1 MSRSRPY
8 LLWALTL
15 SLAAPLGAAA
25 AEVPF
30 PSRSPYASVSQW
42 VGLTN
47 ITVRYT
53 TPAVAGRPIWGS
65 VVKPGAVWLVGDGAA
80 PTIAFSRD
88 VVVGNAAIPAG
99 TYALLAIPP
108 KGDSTKGDW
117 TKGDWTI
124 VLNRETKLWRA
135 DSRNPALDVA
145 RVTAHA
151 EATAPRERLTF
162 VFSDFTDEHATMD
175 LEWATTRVRIPIG
188 LRTAEQVA
196 GAMQA
201 LDNAWQA
208 NAEAARYLLDKRD
221 FTAGLKYA
229 NQSLALRETWYGFW
243 IKASLLA
250 ARGDYPNAR
259 AAAER
264 SYQLGHAAGSEFTTF
279 ESTVKQAVAT
289 WSAPGAPA
297 PAPAPAPPAPKES
310 GERPRR
316 LHRTSEARVA
326 KAPALPGSAFLVDGD
341 QDLEPMPVPS
351 ERRVEARRSETPRP
365 TGAAFSRVIK
375 HGRPDLQRCYQR
387 ALRQDPNLGTAR
399 VTVSINVGTSG
410 KVTNVSLTPPLPTGT
425 LESCLKSAVSR
436 WEFPPSPTDYETQVP
451 LALSGR

>member
-1 MSRSRPY
+1 MWRPRPY

-15 SLAAPLGAAA
+15 SLSAPASAGA

-53 TPAVAGRPIWGS
+53 TPAVAGRVLWGS

-88 VVVGNAAIPAG
+88 VVLGEAAVPAG
-99 TYALLAIPP
+99 SYALLAVP
-108 KGDSTKGDW
+108 STA
-117 TKGDWTI
+117 DWTI
-124 VLNRETKLWRA
+124 ILNRETKLWRA

-145 RVTAHA
+145 RVTVHA
-151 EATAPRERLTF
+151 EATRPRERLAF
-162 VFSDFTDEHATMD
+162 VFSDFTDDHATLD
-175 LEWATTRVRIPIG
+175 LEWGSMKVRIPIG

-196 GAMQA
+196 ASMQA
-201 LDNAWQA
+201 LDSAWQA
-208 NAEAARYLLDKRD
+208 NAEAARYMLEKKKLE
-221 FTAGLKYA
+221 AGLKYA

-250 ARGDYPNAR
+250 ARGDYPDAR

-264 SYQLGHAAGSEFTTF
+264 SYQLGRAAGSEFTPL
-279 ESTVKQAVAT
+279 ESTVKQAVAA
-289 WSAPGAPA
+289 WSAPGVPA
-297 PAPAPAPPAPKES
+297 PVPPAPKDR

-316 LHRTSEARVA
+316 LHRASEARIA

-341 QDLEPMPVPS
+341 QDLEPIPAPS

-365 TGAAFSRVIK
+365 TSAAFSQVIK

-387 ALRQDPNLGTAR
+387 ALRQDPNLGTAK
-399 VTVSINVGTSG
+399 VTVSINVGTTG
-410 KVTNVSLTPPLPTGT
+410 KVTNVSVAPPLPTGA

>member
-1 MSRSRPY
+1 MSRSRPF
-8 LLWALTL
+8 LLWLAL

-53 TPAVAGRPIWGS
+53 TPAVAGRPLWGS
-65 VVKPGAVWLVGDGAA
+65 VIKPGAVWLVGDGAA

-88 VVVGNAAIPAG
+88 VVVGDAAIPAG
-99 TYALLAIPP
+99 TYALLAIPS
-108 KGDSTKGDW
+108 KS
-117 TKGDWTI
+117 DWTI
-124 VLNRETKLWRA
+124 ILNRETKLWRA

-151 EATAPRERLTF
+151 EATAPRERLAF
-162 VFSDFTDEHATMD
+162 VFSDFTDDRATMD
-175 LEWATTRVRIPIG
+175 LEWATIRVRIPIG

-196 GAMQA
+196 GAMQT
-201 LDNAWQA
+201 LDSAWQA
-208 NAEAARYLLDKRD
+208 NAEAARYLLEKKDYG
-221 FTAGLKYA
+221 AGLKYA

-250 ARGDYPNAR
+250 ARGDYPGAR

-264 SYQLGHAAGSEFTTF
+264 SFELGHAAGSEFTTL
-279 ESTVKQAVAT
+279 ESTVQAALAT

-297 PAPAPAPPAPKES
+297 PASPAPKQR
-310 GERPRR
+310 GGRPRR
-316 LHRTSEARVA
+316 LHRASEARVA
-326 KAPALPGSAFLVDGD
+326 KAPPLSGGAFLVNGD
-341 QDLEPMPVPS
+341 QDLEPMPAPS
-351 ERRVEARRSETPRP
+351 ERHVEARRAETPRP

-387 ALRQDPNLGTAR
+387 ALRQDPTLGTAK
-399 VTVSINVGTSG
+399 VTVSIDVGTTG
-410 KVTNVSLTPPLPTGT
+410 RVTNVSVAPPLPTGA
-425 LESCLKSAVSR
+425 LESCLKDTVSR
-436 WEFPPSPTDYETQVP
+436 WAFPPSPVEYETQVP

>member
-1 MSRSRPY
+1 MSRQF
-8 LLWALTL
+8 LIWAFTF
-15 SLAAPLGAAA
+15 SLAVPTGAVA

-65 VVKPGAVWLVGDGAA
+65 VLKPGAVWLVGDGAA
-80 PTIAFSRD
+80 PTVAFSRD
-88 VVVGNAAIPAG
+88 VVVGDAAIPAG
-99 TYALLAIPP
+99 TYALLAIPS
-108 KGDSTKGDW
+108 KA
-117 TKGDWTI
+117 DWTI
-124 VLNRETKLWRA
+124 ILNRDTKLWRA

-145 RVTAHA
+145 RVAVHA
-151 EATAPRERLTF
+151 EPTAPRERLAF
-162 VFSDFTDEHATMD
+162 GFSDFTDDRATMD
-175 LEWATTRVRIPIG
+175 LEWATMKVRIPIG

-196 GAMQA
+196 GTMAA

-208 NAEAARYLLDKRD
+208 NAEAARYLLEKRD
-221 FTAGLKYA
+221 FAAGLKYA

-243 IKASLLA
+243 LKASLLA
-250 ARGDYPNAR
+250 ARGDYLNAR

-264 SYQLGHAAGSEFTTF
+264 SYQLGHAAGPEFAAH
-279 ESTVKQAVAT
+279 ESTVKQALAT
-289 WSAPGAPA
+289 WSTPV
-297 PAPAPAPPAPKES
+297 APAPAPPAPKERD
-310 GERPRR
+310 ERPRR
-316 LHRTSEARVA
+316 LHRAREARVA
-326 KAPALPGSAFLVDGD
+326 TAPALPGSAFLVDGN
-341 QDLEPMPVPS
+341 QNLEPLPALS

-387 ALRQDPNLGTAR
+387 ALRQDPDLGTAR
-399 VTVSINVGTSG
+399 VTVSISVGTSG
-410 KVTNVSLTPPLPTGT
+410 KVTNVSLTPPLSTGA
-425 LESCLKSAVSR
+425 LESCLKTAVSR

>member
-1 MSRSRPY
+1 M
-8 LLWALTL
+8 
-15 SLAAPLGAAA
+15 
-25 AEVPF
+25 PF

-53 TPAVAGRPIWGS
+53 TPAVAGRPVWGS
-65 VVKPGAVWLVGDGAA
+65 VLKPGAVWLVGDGAA

-88 VVVGNAAIPAG
+88 VVVGDAAIPAG
-99 TYALLAIPP
+99 TYALLAVP
-108 KGDSTKGDW
+108 S
-117 TKGDWTI
+117 KGDWTI
-124 VLNRETKLWRA
+124 ILNRETKLWRA

-151 EATAPRERLTF
+151 EPTAPRERLAF
-162 VFSDFTDEHATMD
+162 VFSDFTDDRATMD
-175 LEWATTRVRIPIG
+175 LEWATVKVRIPIG

-208 NAEAARYLLDKRD
+208 NAEAARYMLEKKKLE
-221 FTAGLKYA
+221 AGLKYA

-243 IKASLLA
+243 LKASLLA

-264 SYQLGHAAGSEFTTF
+264 SYQLGRAAGSEFTAH
-279 ESTVKQAVAT
+279 ESTVKEALAT

-297 PAPAPAPPAPKES
+297 ARAPGSEGARRAAAPSASREPRHGS
-310 GERPRR
+310 RRRRPCR
-316 LHRTSEARVA
+316 EARSWSTA
-326 KAPALPGSAFLVDGD
+326 N
-341 QDLEPMPVPS
+341 QDLEPIPAPS

-410 KVTNVSLTPPLPTGT
+410 KVTNVSLAPPLPTGA

>member
-1 MSRSRPY
+1 MSRPY
-8 LLWALTL
+8 PVLLWALTL
-15 SLAAPLGAAA
+15 SLATPLGAAA

-65 VVKPGAVWLVGDGAA
+65 VLKPGAVWLVGDGAA

-88 VVVGNAAIPAG
+88 VVVGDAAIPAG
-99 TYALLAIPP
+99 TYALLAVP
-108 KGDSTKGDW
+108 S
-117 TKGDWTI
+117 KGDWTI
-124 VLNRETKLWRA
+124 ILNRETKLWRA

-151 EATAPRERLTF
+151 ETTTPRERLAF
-162 VFSDFTDEHATMD
+162 VFSDFTDDRANMD
-175 LEWATTRVRIPIG
+175 LEWANMRVRIPIG
-188 LRTAEQVA
+188 LRTGEQVA

-208 NAEAARYLLDKRD
+208 NAEAARYMLEKKKLE
-221 FTAGLKYA
+221 AGLKYA
-229 NQSLALRETWYGFW
+229 NQSLALHETWYGYW
-243 IKASLLA
+243 LKASLLA

-264 SYQLGHAAGSEFTTF
+264 SYQLGRAAGSEFTAH
-279 ESTVKQAVAT
+279 ESTIKEALAT
-289 WSAPGAPA
+289 WGAPGAP
-297 PAPAPAPPAPKES
+297 PPAPPAPSER

-316 LHRTSEARVA
+316 PHHAAEARVA
-326 KAPALPGSAFLVDGD
+326 KAPALSGNAFLIDGN
-341 QDLEPMPVPS
+341 QELEPMPAPS

-399 VTVSINVGTSG
+399 VTVAINVGTSG
-410 KVTNVSLTPPLPTGT
+410 KVTNVSLDPPLPTGA

-436 WEFPPSPTDYETQVP
+436 WAFPPSPTDYETQVP

>member
-15 SLAAPLGAAA
+15 SLTAPLGAAA

-88 VVVGNAAIPAG
+88 VVVGDAAIPAG

-108 KGDSTKGDW
+108 KGDW
-117 TKGDWTI
+117 MKGDWTI
-124 VLNRETKLWRA
+124 ILNRETKLWRA
-135 DSRNPALDVA
+135 DNRNPALDVA

-151 EATAPRERLTF
+151 ESTAPRERLAF
-162 VFSDFTDEHATMD
+162 VFSDFTDERATMD
-175 LEWATTRVRIPIG
+175 LEWATMKVRIPIG

-208 NAEAARYLLDKRD
+208 NAEAARYLLEKRD
-221 FTAGLKYA
+221 YAAGLKYA
-229 NQSLALRETWYGFW
+229 NQSLALRETWYGYW

-264 SYQLGHAAGSEFTTF
+264 SYQLGHAAGSEFTTL
-279 ESTVKQAVAT
+279 ESTVKAAVAT
-289 WSAPGAPA
+289 WSAPSTPA
-297 PAPAPAPPAPKES
+297 PAPARPAPKES
-310 GERPRR
+310 DERPRR
-316 LHRTSEARVA
+316 LHRMSEARVA
-326 KAPALPGSAFLVDGD
+326 KAPALPGSALLIDGA
-341 QDLEPMPVPS
+341 QDLEPIPTPS
-351 ERRVEARRSETPRP
+351 ERRVEARRAETPRP

-387 ALRQDPNLGTAR
+387 ALRQDPTLGTAK
-399 VTVSINVGTSG
+399 VTVSIDVGTTG
-410 KVTNVSLTPPLPTGT
+410 RVTNVSVAPPLPTGA
-425 LESCLKSAVSR
+425 LESCLKDTVSR
-436 WEFPPSPTDYETQVP
+436 WAFPPSPVEYETQVP

>member
-15 SLAAPLGAAA
+15 SLAAPTGAAA

-53 TPAVAGRPIWGS
+53 TPAVAGRTVWGS
-65 VVKPGAVWLVGDGAA
+65 VIKPGAIWLVGDGAA

-88 VVVGNAAIPAG
+88 VVVGDAAISAG
-99 TYALLAIPP
+99 TYALLAIP
-108 KGDSTKGDW
+108 S
-117 TKGDWTI
+117 KGDWTI
-124 VLNRETKLWRA
+124 ILNRDTKLWRA

-151 EATAPRERLTF
+151 EPTAPRERLAF
-162 VFSDFTDEHATMD
+162 VFSDFTDERATMD
-175 LEWATTRVRIPIG
+175 LEWATMKVRIPIV

-208 NAEAARYLLDKRD
+208 NAEAARYMLEKKK
-221 FTAGLKYA
+221 FEAGLKYA
-229 NQSLALRETWYGFW
+229 NQSLALHETWYGYW
-243 IKASLLA
+243 LKASLLA

-259 AAAER
+259 AAAQR
-264 SYQLGHAAGSEFTTF
+264 SYQLGHAAGQEFTAH
-279 ESTVKQAVAT
+279 ESTVKDALAT
-289 WSAPGAPA
+289 WSAAGAPL
-297 PAPAPAPPAPKES
+297 PAPSPPPPAPKERE
-310 GERPRR
+310 ERPRR
-316 LHRTSEARVA
+316 PHRASEARVA
-326 KAPALPGSAFLVDGD
+326 LAPALAGSAFLVDGN
-341 QDLEPMPVPS
+341 QNLEPIPAPA

-387 ALRQDPNLGTAR
+387 ALRQDPDLGTAR

-410 KVTNVSLTPPLPTGT
+410 RVTNVSLTPPLATGA

>member
-1 MSRSRPY
+1 MSRSKPY

-15 SLAAPLGAAA
+15 SLTAPTGAAA

-53 TPAVAGRPIWGS
+53 TPAVAGRSVWGS
-65 VVKPGAVWLVGDGAA
+65 VIKPGAIWLVGDGAA
-80 PTIAFSRD
+80 PTVAFSRD
-88 VVVGNAAIPAG
+88 VMVGDAAIPAG
-99 TYALLAIPP
+99 TYALLAIP
-108 KGDSTKGDW
+108 S
-117 TKGDWTI
+117 KGDWTI
-124 VLNRETKLWRA
+124 ILNRDTKLWRA

-151 EATAPRERLTF
+151 EATAPRERLAF
-162 VFSDFTDEHATMD
+162 VFSDFTDERATMD
-175 LEWATTRVRIPIG
+175 LEWATMKVRIPIG

-196 GAMQA
+196 GAIA
-201 LDNAWQA
+201 TLDNAWQA
-208 NAEAARYLLDKRD
+208 NAEAARYLLEKRD
-221 FTAGLKYA
+221 YAAGLKYA

-264 SYQLGHAAGSEFTTF
+264 SYQLGHAAGHEFAAH
-279 ESTVKQAVAT
+279 ESTVKEALAI
-289 WSAPGAPA
+289 WSAPAAPA
-297 PAPAPAPPAPKES
+297 PPPAPPAPKERE
-310 GERPRR
+310 ERPRR
-316 LHRTSEARVA
+316 LHRAREPRVA
-326 KAPALPGSAFLVDGD
+326 MAPAVAGSAFLVDGNRN
-341 QDLEPMPVPS
+341 LEPIPAPA

-387 ALRQDPNLGTAR
+387 ALRQDPDLGTAR

-410 KVTNVSLTPPLPTGT
+410 KVTNVALTPPLATGA
-425 LESCLKSAVSR
+425 LESCLKSAVWR

>member
-1 MSRSRPY
+1 MSTPRPY
-8 LLWALTL
+8 LFWALTL
-15 SLAAPLGAAA
+15 SLIAVPLTPRGADA

-53 TPAVAGRPIWGS
+53 TPAVGGRPIWGS

-80 PTIAFSRD
+80 PTVAFSRD
-88 VVVGNAAIPAG
+88 VTIGEAAVPAG
-99 TYALLAIPP
+99 TYALLAIP
-108 KGDSTKGDW
+108 S
-117 TKGDWTI
+117 KGDWTI
-124 VLNRETKLWRA
+124 ILNRETKLWRT

-145 RVTAHA
+145 RVTVHA
-151 EATAPRERLTF
+151 EPSAPRERLAF

-188 LRTAEQVA
+188 LRTAEQIA
-196 GAMQA
+196 GTMQT
-201 LDNAWQA
+201 LDGAWQA
-208 NAEAARYLLDKRD
+208 NAEAARYMLEKKKLE
-221 FTAGLKYA
+221 AGLKYA

-264 SYQLGHAAGSEFTTF
+264 SYQLGHAAGSEFTIL
-279 ESTVKQAVAT
+279 ESTVRDALAS

-297 PAPAPAPPAPKES
+297 PALAPPSPKQR

-316 LHRTSEARVA
+316 QQPASEPSVA
-326 KAPALPGSAFLVDGD
+326 KASAQPGRALLVDSDQELPPIPALP
-341 QDLEPMPVPS
+341 

-365 TGAAFSRVIK
+365 TGAAFSRIMK

-387 ALRQDPNLGTAR
+387 ALRQDPNLGTAK
-399 VTVSINVGTSG
+399 VTVSINVGPSG
-410 KVTNVSLTPPLPTGT
+410 RVTNVSVAPPLPTGA
-425 LESCLKSAVSR
+425 LESCLESAVSR
-436 WEFPPSPTDYETQVP
+436 WAFPPAPVAYETQVP

>member
-1 MSRSRPY
+1 MSRPRPY
-8 LLWALTL
+8 VLWALTL
-15 SLAAPLGAAA
+15 LLTAPTTAAA
-25 AEVPF
+25 AELSF
-30 PSRSPYASVSQW
+30 PSRSPYAVVSQW

-65 VVKPGAVWLVGDGAA
+65 VIKPGAVWLVGDGAA

-88 VVVGNAAIPAG
+88 VLLGEAAVPAG
-99 TYALLAIPP
+99 TYALLAVP
-108 KGDSTKGDW
+108 SAR
-117 TKGDWTI
+117 DWTI
-124 VLNRETKLWRA
+124 ILNRETKLWRA

-151 EATAPRERLTF
+151 EATAPRERLAF
-162 VFSDFTDEHATMD
+162 VFSDFTDDRATMD
-175 LEWATTRVRIPIG
+175 LEWATMRVRIPIG
-188 LRTAEQVA
+188 LRTGEQVA
-196 GAMQA
+196 GAMQT

-208 NAEAARYLLDKRD
+208 NAEAARYMLEKKNLE
-221 FTAGLKYA
+221 AGLKYA
-229 NQSLALRETWYGFW
+229 NQSLALHETWYGYW
-243 IKASLLA
+243 LKASLLA

-264 SYQLGHAAGSEFTTF
+264 SYQLGRAAGSEFTAH
-279 ESTVKQAVAT
+279 ESTVKEALAT
-289 WSAPGAPA
+289 WGAPGAP
-297 PAPAPAPPAPKES
+297 PPLPPVPSER

-316 LHRTSEARVA
+316 LHHAAEARVA
-326 KAPALPGSAFLVDGD
+326 KAPALSGNAFLIDGN
-341 QDLEPMPVPS
+341 QELEPMPAPS

-410 KVTNVSLTPPLPTGT
+410 KVTNVSLEPPLPTGA
-425 LESCLKSAVSR
+425 LESCLKGAVSR
-436 WEFPPSPTDYETQVP
+436 WAFPPSPTDYETQVP

>member
-15 SLAAPLGAAA
+15 SLAAPLNAAA

-53 TPAVAGRPIWGS
+53 TPAVAGRTIWGS
-65 VVKPGAVWLVGDGAA
+65 VLKPGAVWLVGDGAA
-80 PTIAFSRD
+80 PTVAFSRD
-88 VVVGNAAIPAG
+88 VVVGDAAIPTG
-99 TYALLAIPP
+99 TYGLLAIPP
-108 KGDSTKGDW
+108 KGDW
-117 TKGDWTI
+117 TKSDWTI
-124 VLNRETKLWRA
+124 ILNRETKLWRA
-135 DSRNPALDVA
+135 DNRNPALDVA

-151 EATAPRERLTF
+151 EPAAPRERLAF
-162 VFSDFTDEHATMD
+162 VFSDFTDDRASMD
-175 LEWATTRVRIPIG
+175 LEWAAVRVRIPIG

-196 GAMQA
+196 GAMQT
-201 LDNAWQA
+201 LDSAWQA
-208 NAEAARYLLDKRD
+208 NAEAARYMLEKNKLE
-221 FTAGLKYA
+221 AGLKYA
-229 NQSLALRETWYGFW
+229 NQSLALRETWYGYW

-264 SYQLGHAAGSEFTTF
+264 SYQLGHAAGSEFTTL
-279 ESTVKQAVAT
+279 ESTVKGAVAA

-297 PAPAPAPPAPKES
+297 PAPPPPPLKAR

-316 LHRTSEARVA
+316 PHRPSEARVA
-326 KAPALPGSAFLVDGD
+326 KAPALSGGAFLVDGD
-341 QDLEPMPVPS
+341 RDLEPMPAPS
-351 ERRVEARRSETPRP
+351 ERHVEARRAETPRP

-387 ALRQDPNLGTAR
+387 ALRQDPNLGTAK
-399 VTVSINVGTSG
+399 VTVSIDVGTTG
-410 KVTNVSLTPPLPTGT
+410 RVTNVSVAPPLPTGA
-425 LESCLKSAVSR
+425 LESCLKDTVSR
-436 WEFPPSPTDYETQVP
+436 WAFPPSPVEYETQVP